1 MNNCMNVVLNST
13 RFIYYSLWKK
23 RVHLLAIYLFTYIFR
38 NNISVKNGIFLH
50 DSCIDWYY
58 RIHSTKDKEILWKY
72 YNAIALGGFF
82 PKTLKPKNFSFEQTS
97 LIYLPQTL
105 FNNCL
110 QERHVLEVCG
120 CAGIPFA
127 NCINFMLQSCLG
139 IWIFGKI
146 IHSETERMWRLK

>member
-1 MNNCMNVVLNST
+1 MTLALIGIT
-13 RFIYYSLWKK
+13 GYILQKTKRFYE
-23 RVHLLAIYLFTYIFR
+23 
-38 NNISVKNGIFLH
+38 NIIMQLH
-50 DSCIDWYY
+50 
-58 RIHSTKDKEILWKY
+58 
-72 YNAIALGGFF
+72 LGGF

-146 IHSETERMWRLK
+146 IHSETERM